1 MQRAKPN
8 LRAFMAKRGLTEAAI
23 AKLAGVS
30 QPTVSRALRGSPKR
44 TGKGR
49 SRIFTFIHQELDR
62 EGLVH
67 AGKSE
72 VLQAFE
78 RVWGASE
85 AHAAAIAKVVDAL
98 DGIRPLD
105 KKEG

>member
-1 MQRAKPN
+1 
-8 LRAFMAKRGLTEAAI
+8 MAD
-23 AKLAGVS
+23 LAGVS
-30 QPTVSRALRGSPKR
+30 QPTVSRALSGSPKR
-44 TGKGR
+44 NGKGR
-49 SRIFTFIHQELDR
+49 SRLFIFMQQELKR
-62 EGLVH
+62 EGLAH

-78 RVWGASE
+78 RVWDASE

-105 KKEG
+105 KKEGQDSR